1 MSYILVGS
9 MPSPFVR
16 RLRMAMENI
25 PFEFKVINIYEAP
38 GAAEL
43 LKLNPTN
50 QIPCLID
57 DGKPV
62 WDSRIILQHLG
73 RKHNWEQLSLDQ
85 ENRMTAI
92 ERMMDAGV
100 GLFLMKKSNFDQTA
114 MYPQRLNDRIVSVMN
129 WLSSWMAT
137 PEAGE
142 WNQVTLTLYAGLDWM
157 RFRDIH
163 PLAHSAAVDA
173 FLARH
178 AHRPIVQSTDP
189 RKG

>member
-1 MSYILVGS
+1 
-9 MPSPFVR
+9 
-16 RLRMAMENI
+16 MAMENI
-25 PFEFKVINIYEAP
+25 PYEFKVINIYEAP

-43 LKLNPTN
+43 HKLNPTN

-73 RKHNWEQLSLDQ
+73 RKHHWEQLSLEQ

-92 ERMMDAGV
+92 ERMIDAGV
-100 GLFLMKKSNFDQTA
+100 GLFLMKKSNFDETA

-129 WLSSWMAT
+129 WLSGWMAT

-157 RFRDIH
+157 KFREIH
-163 PLAHSAAVDA
+163 RIAESTAVDA

>member
-43 LKLNPTN
+43 MKLNPTN

-62 WDSRIILQHLG
+62 WDSRIILQHLA
-73 RKHNWEQLSLDQ
+73 RKHKWEQLSLDQ

-100 GLFLMKKSNFDQTA
+100 GLFLMKKSDFDQTA

-129 WLSSWMAT
+129 WLSAWMAT

-163 PLAHSAAVDA
+163 PLAHSTAVDA

>member
-9 MPSPFVR
+9 LPSPFVR

-43 LKLNPTN
+43 HRLNPTN

-73 RKHNWEQLSLDQ
+73 RKHHWPQLTLDQ
-85 ENRMTAI
+85 ENRMTAV
-92 ERMMDAGV
+92 ERMIDAGV
-100 GLFLMKKSNFDQTA
+100 GLFLMKKSNFDQAA
-114 MYPQRLNDRIVSVMN
+114 MYPQRLNDRIVSVLN
-129 WLSSWMAT
+129 WLSAWMAT

-142 WNQVTLTLYAGLDWM
+142 WNQVTLTLYAGLDWLK
-157 RFRDIH
+157 FREIH
-163 PLAHSAAVDA
+163 PLADSTAVEA

-178 AHRPIVQSTDP
+178 AHRAIVQSTDP

>member
-73 RKHNWEQLSLDQ
+73 RKHNWDQLSLDQ

-100 GLFLMKKSNFDQTA
+100 GLFLMKKSDVDPAA

-129 WLSSWMAT
+129 WLSKWMAT